1 MLATSKTPFNVRLK
15 LVQLLHEQLTRL
27 NTELSK
33 DASDAELPLVLSP
46 QALITMALD
55 IEERAG
61 LEKAAIHSS
70 TVKNAILRY
79 RKMSVSDWAKERKIE
94 LDRSRAKADAA
105 SGKLPSKPVKPVET
119 GLTRDLEIV
128 ILSKL
133 RTPAPAEHGF
143 VTSIPSA
150 DAIKRAKSGLEAAQG
165 WEQCDRKCLP
175 KSRSIPLA
183 E

>member
-33 DASDAELPLVLSP
+33 DASDTEQPLVLSP
-46 QALITMALD
+46 QDLITMALD

-79 RKMSVSDWAKERKIE
+79 RKMSVSDWTKERKVE
-94 LDRSRAKADAA
+94 LDKAKAKVEAA
-105 SGKLPSKPVKPVET
+105 SGNPSAKPVKPIET
-119 GLTRDLEIV
+119 GLSRNLEIV
-128 ILSKL
+128 VLSKL
-133 RTPAPAEHGF
+133 LTPVSPEHGF
-143 VTSIPSA
+143 VTAVPSE
-150 DAIKRAKSGLEAAQG
+150 DAIAKAKSGVEAAQG
-165 WEQCDRKCLP
+165 WEQCDREFLLTSP
-175 KSRSIPLA
+175 
-183 E
+183 

>member
-1 MLATSKTPFNVRLK
+1 MLSSSKTPHNVRLK

-61 LEKAAIHSS
+61 LEKAAIHASA
-70 TVKNAILRY
+70 VKNTILRY
-79 RKMSVSDWAKERKIE
+79 RKMSVADWIKERKVD
-94 LDRSRAKADAA
+94 LDRAKAKAEAA
-105 SGKLPSKPVKPVET
+105 AGKSPVKENHPIET
-119 GLTRDLEIV
+119 GLPRDLEIV

-133 RTPAPAEHGF
+133 QTLAPSEHGF
-143 VTSIPSA
+143 VNSIPSL
-150 DAIKRAKSGLEAAQG
+150 DAINKAKSGVEAAQG
-165 WEQCDRKCLP
+165 WEQCDRKCFISPSLLF
-175 KSRSIPLA
+175 SVY
-183 E
+183 